1 MTRRGKAKFS
11 VLISLSACLA
21 AGQIVLAAD
30 KPTNENSLAISGVA
44 AVISGYAGR
53 SVGIENTEA
62 ETEAAETAPETQEE
76 SEQTEEQLRQA
87 AVDKYENLGLADAG
101 SSYINVREEASTD
114 GKIIGKLLNNYACE
128 ILETVEKDDGY
139 WYRIHSGSVEGYVFA
154 DYILTGDTA
163 RQQGIEAAQI
173 RATVLTE
180 TLNVRTEPSTES
192 SIWTQ
197 ISNSDQYDVVQT
209 LDGWYEIE
217 LDSSNGYII
226 QDSSLVEVGYTLS
239 TAIPFSPEEIAEQ
252 EEQSLRSQIVSYAM
266 QFLGNRYVWGG
277 ESLTN
282 GVDCSGF
289 TMKVYEHFGIYMSH
303 YTGSQAQEGTKI
315 SLSELKKGDLVFY
328 AKNGTINHVA
338 MYIGD
343 GQVIHAKSS
352 KSGIT
357 ISDLYYR
364 TPVRAVTFLDD

>member
-1 MTRRGKAKFS
+1 MTRRGMRQLG

-21 AGQIVLAAD
+21 AGQVVLAAE
-30 KPTNENSLAISGVA
+30 TTANENSLVIGGVA
-44 AVISGYAGR
+44 AVFGSYTGGTA
-53 SVGIENTEA
+53 SQEVPA
-62 ETEAAETAPETQEE
+62 ESQAAEETAAP
-76 SEQTEEQLRQA
+76 TEEEQRQA
-87 AVDKYENLGLADAG
+87 AVDKYENLGIADAG
-101 SSYINVREEASTD
+101 DSSYINVREEAGTD

-128 ILETVEKDDGY
+128 ILDTVEKDDGN
-139 WYRIHSGSVEGYVFA
+139 WYHIQSGSIDGYVHG

-163 RQQGIEAAQI
+163 RERGMEAAAI

-180 TLNVRTEPSTES
+180 RLNVRTEPTTES

-197 ISNSDQYDVVQT
+197 VSNSEQYDVVQN

-217 LDSSNGYII
+217 LDNSSGYII
-226 QDSSLVEVGYTLS
+226 DDPSLVEVGYTLS
-239 TAIPFSPEEIAEQ
+239 TAIPFTPEESDEQ

-303 YTGSQAQEGTKI
+303 YTGSQAQEGRQI
-315 SLSELKKGDLVFY
+315 SLSDLKKGDLIFY

-338 MYIGD
+338 LYIGD
-343 GQVIHAKSS
+343 GQVIHASS
-352 KSGIT
+352 PKNGII
-357 ISDLYYR
+357 ISSWDYR
-364 TPVRAVTFLDD
+364 TPVKAVTFLND